1 MTHPPLNRECENLT
15 LRYILQHLIR
25 VPVFKEQRYTSI
37 PLSGGSAEPF
47 EKSEAPPIN
56 IVRHV
61 DGQYLSGDMIPRR
74 ENSQAEMERRKK
86 VMAASTVDAQSADL
100 SFAHRSKP
108 VGELTPLLEGDE
120 NGYASA

>member
-1 MTHPPLNRECENLT
+1 MTHTPLKREFENLT

-25 VPVFKEQRYTSI
+25 VPVFKEQRYKSI
-37 PLSGGSAEPF
+37 PLSGGSVEPF
-47 EKSEAPPIN
+47 KKSEAPPIN
-56 IVRHV
+56 IVRYV

-74 ENSQAEMERRKK
+74 ENSQAEVARMK
-86 VMAASTVDAQSADL
+86 VMAASTVDAQIADP

-120 NGYASA
+120 NSYASA